1 MSARSAARDLDRA
14 IDRIL
19 AGDQDVESRDGHVLA
34 TARRLATL
42 NRPPAEAP
50 ARALAR
56 DLFLAEADARR
67 ARWVHSHHVPAVA
80 PPPPRKGIRLGQFS
94 ALIAALLI
102 AILLGGILAV
112 VASFSTPDS
121 PFYGIKRSGEKTLS
135 QLQRDPV
142 SRSDL
147 DVNLAEERLR
157 ESEGM
162 AVAGKPDLA
171 LAALS
176 TRFDELRDAGDR
188 LAAARPHDAR
198 WKGAVNRYV
207 TEAQKPVTPLEH
219 QLSQKGYPSWAD
231 QAGSM
236 AANFQKYLDGIKPQL
251 GVVTPLPT
259 PTPLPSPLPS

>member
-1 MSARSAARDLDRA
+1 M
-14 IDRIL
+14 L
-19 AGDQDVESRDGHVLA
+19 AGDQTVESTDGQALA
-34 TARRLATL
+34 TARRLAAL
-42 NRPPAEAP
+42 SRPPAEAP

-80 PPPPRKGIRLGQFS
+80 PPPPKKGIRLGQLS
-94 ALIAALLI
+94 ALIAALLV
-102 AILLGGILAV
+102 AVLVGGILAV

-121 PFYGIKRSGEKTLS
+121 PFYGIKRSGENTLS

-142 SRSDL
+142 ARSDL

-171 LAALS
+171 LAALA
-176 TRFDELRDAGDR
+176 TRYDELRDAGDR
-188 LAAARPHDAR
+188 LAAARTHDAR
-198 WKGAVNRYV
+198 WKSAVSRYV
-207 TEAQKPVTPLEH
+207 TEAQKPITSLEH
-219 QLSQKGYPSWAD
+219 QLTQKGYPSWAA
-231 QAGSM
+231 QAASL
-236 AANFQKYLDGIKPQL
+236 ASDFQKYLDGVKPQL
-251 GVVTPLPT
+251 GVITPSPS